1 MSTGGDG
8 PLNSTSLAIWFEAAG
23 ARTLMAR
30 RRDNELNWQ
39 LFAKNKG
46 ASVIYRSAFVDVK
59 NGTPDRDRT
68 CDPLLRRQLLYPTE
82 LRALQGSIQKPST
95 FFFNAKDSRIEFFAL
110 SMMKNNVSKEEKSE
124 PDV

>member
-1 MSTGGDG
+1 
-8 PLNSTSLAIWFEAAG
+8 
-23 ARTLMAR
+23 MAR

-46 ASVIYRSAFVDVK
+46 ASDIYRSAFVDVK

-110 SMMKNNVSKEEKSE
+110 SMMKKNVSKEEKSE